1 MRYNDLS
8 FDNNSKAYLRAT
20 ENINGYY
27 NKTYT
32 IFL

>member
-8 FDNNSKAYLRAT
+8 FDNNSKAYLRTT
-20 ENINGYY
+20 EIINGYY